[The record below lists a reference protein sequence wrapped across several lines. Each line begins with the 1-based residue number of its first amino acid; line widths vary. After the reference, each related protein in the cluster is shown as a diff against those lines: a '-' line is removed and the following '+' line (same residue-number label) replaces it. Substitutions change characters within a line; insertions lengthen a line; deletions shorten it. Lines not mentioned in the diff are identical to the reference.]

1 MQHLTQ
7 EDTLGAT
14 VQNQQERAKQQNFR
28 ASMPYNTRSAMCQ
41 TQASKQSI
49 YSLLK
54 PCKVAG
60 EMNKPCSQG
69 ILSTRATSVRHLYK
83 TKLSHNG
90 RLQISECVA
99 IAASNL
105 QCTLVQIAGT
115 AQAVGVQTGPCPAI
129 HSNWKI
135 AADAEVSF
143 VASSSAV
150 KLPSLRLSL
159 LHQSSKV
166 RQGQ

>member
-1 MQHLTQ
+1 M
-7 EDTLGAT
+7 
-14 VQNQQERAKQQNFR
+14 QNQQEQAKQQNFR
-28 ASMPYNTRSAMCQ
+28 ASMPYKTRSAMCQ
-41 TQASKQSI
+41 TQASKQSKVRVF
-49 YSLLK
+49 SLLK

-83 TKLSHNG
+83 TKISHNG
-90 RLQISECVA
+90 GLQIRECIA
-99 IAASNL
+99 IASSNL

-115 AQAVGVQTGPCPAI
+115 AQAVSVQTGPCPAI

-150 KLPSLRLSL
+150 KLPSLRLSV

-166 RQGQ
+166 SQGQ